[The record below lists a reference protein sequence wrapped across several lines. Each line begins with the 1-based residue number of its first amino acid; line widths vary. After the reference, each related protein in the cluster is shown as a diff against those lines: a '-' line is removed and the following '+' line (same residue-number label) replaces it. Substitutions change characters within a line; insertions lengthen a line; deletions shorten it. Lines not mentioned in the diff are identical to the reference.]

1 MGDNGQIEM
10 DRKKRIKKE
19 REEFMEWK
27 SSVSCDGCPQE
38 NEDTW
43 IVTMDGPR
51 DSPYM
56 GGKFKIKIYFGPDYP
71 KTKPDVNFETPIC
84 HINIGSYICITALT
98 KYQPSYSILFILSQ
112 IFMMLTSP
120 NELSPLNSEYFKLY
134 KDDYSGYLAK
144 ARQMTREHAH

>member
-1 MGDNGQIEM
+1 MEDEEVEM
-10 DRKKRIKKE
+10 DRTKRIKKE
-19 REEFMEWK
+19 REEFIEWK
-27 SSVSCDGCPQE
+27 KSICCEGDPQE

-43 IVTMDGPR
+43 IVTMDGPK

-56 GGKFKIKIYFGPDYP
+56 GGKFKIKINFPSGYP
-71 KTKPDVNFETPIC
+71 TSKPLVNFITPIC
-84 HINIGSYICITALT
+84 HININPDFICLTALT
-98 KYQPSYSILFILSQ
+98 QYNPNYSILYILSQ

-120 NELSPLNSEYFKLY
+120 NEKSPLNKEYFKLY

>member
-1 MGDNGQIEM
+1 MGDNEEIEM
-10 DRKKRIKKE
+10 DRTKRIEKE
-19 REEFMEWK
+19 RQEFNAWK
-27 SSVSCDGCPQE
+27 SSVSCDGYPKE

-56 GGKFKIKIYFGPDYP
+56 GGKFKIKIYFGSDYP
-71 KTKPDVNFETPIC
+71 KTKPEVDFITPIC

-98 KYQPSYSILFILSQ
+98 KYKPSYSILFILSQ

-120 NELSPLNSEYFKLY
+120 NEKSPLNSEYYKLY

-144 ARQMTREHAH
+144 ARQMTREHAK